1 MFLTAAEAAKKL
13 HCNADTVR
21 RLAAAG
27 NIPARKVGRRWLF
40 EPEQLRAFVRGE
52 WHSTNDRP
60 ADPGG
65 LDSQYAVSLFDA
77 APALRTGSRPK
88 NTRRP
93 FALVSGDKST

>member
-13 HCNADTVR
+13 RCNADTVR

-40 EPEQLRAFVRGE
+40 EPQQLRAFVRGE

-60 ADPGG
+60 AVPGG
-65 LDSQYAVSLFDA
+65 LDSQYAVALFA
-77 APALRTGSRPK
+77 EAPARETGSRLK
-88 NTRRP
+88 NTKAR
-93 FALVSGDKST
+93 FGIVSGGKSD